1 MAIKVVFGG
10 AALGNRPPFAND
22 EDLLKAFPVL
32 KDNGATSIDSSQVYG
47 NSEAI
52 LGRTKAGEQFKIH
65 TKWGVREAYGNPE
78 ITWATK
84 DFILKSARESITRLG
99 VKQVDIFYLH
109 FPDPGTPL
117 EDTLAG
123 VDAAYREGLFCRF
136 GVSNFTA
143 EAVQSIHDI
152 ASAKGYVLPTVYQ
165 GQYNPLARHFETDLF
180 PTLRK
185 LGISFYAYSPL
196 AGGLLTKTLEDFKAG
211 KGRFTEGSPFYHM
224 YNKPSYLASLAHWE
238 EAAKAEGV
246 SRAELA
252 YRWDAWHSILKEEHG
267 DALIVGSGSLEQLDE
282 TLKWVQK
289 GKLSDAAVA
298 VIEQIW
304 EDVKGEGPIPK

>member
-1 MAIKVVFGG
+1 MTSTVVFGG
-10 AALGNRPPFAND
+10 APLGNRPPFVND
-22 EDLLKAFPVL
+22 EDVVQVFPVL
-32 KDNGATSIDSSQVYG
+32 SANGVTSIDSSQAYG
-47 NSEAI
+47 NSQAI
-52 LGRTKAGEQFKIH
+52 LGRTKAGDSFTIH
-65 TKWGVREAYGNPE
+65 TKWGVREAYDDPS
-78 ITWATK
+78 IAWANK
-84 DFILKSARESITRLG
+84 EYILTSARESIDRLG

-109 FPDPGTPL
+109 FPDHNTPL

-123 VDAAYREGLFCRF
+123 VDAAYREGLFRRF

-143 EAVQSIHDI
+143 ESVQAIHDI

-165 GQYNPLARHFETDLF
+165 GQYNPIARHVEADLF

-185 LGISFYAYSPL
+185 LGIAFYAYSPL
-196 AGGLLTKTLEDFKAG
+196 AGGLLTKTLEEFKAG
-211 KGRFTEGSPFYHM
+211 KGRFSEGSPFYKM

-238 EAAKAEGV
+238 AAAKAEGV

-252 YRWDAWHSILKEEHG
+252 YRWDAWHSILDEKHG
-267 DALIVGSGSLEQLDE
+267 DALIVGAGSLTQLDE

-298 VIEQIW
+298 AIEKVW
-304 EDVKGEGPIPK
+304 EDVKGEGPVPM